1 MNPEQIF
8 SLSNTIA
15 LLGWLLLIFAG
26 RTRWAAP
33 LICGVIL
40 PLVLACTYTFLL
52 AAHWG
57 ETKGSFNTLA
67 GVAAL
72 FSSHW
77 LLLAGWIHY
86 LAFDLFIGSWETRD
100 AKANGIPHLLVLPCL
115 LLTFFFGP
123 VGLLLYVMMRTLRKK
138 SIHLDA
144 ELQVTKS
151 TCVVLDRRRDL
162 SSCPPVR
169 FSCSNAENFVKR
181 DNF

>member
-1 MNPEQIF
+1 MTPEQIF

-15 LLGWLLLIFAG
+15 LLGWFLLVFAG
-26 RTRWAAP
+26 RRTRWAAP

-40 PLVLACTYTFLL
+40 PVVLACTYAFLL

-72 FSSHW
+72 FSNRW

-100 AKANGIPHLLVLPCL
+100 AKINGIPHLLVLPCL

-138 SIHLDA
+138 SICVDA
-144 ELQVTKS
+144 EPQLARAPRSVQTAGVT
-151 TCVVLDRRRDL
+151 
-162 SSCPPVR
+162 
-169 FSCSNAENFVKR
+169 
-181 DNF
+181 